1 MTRSTGSGQA
11 AQYHA
16 VVFDMDGV
24 LVDSEPAFFDA
35 ANDVLREEG
44 RSIDWEQYKRLLGTS
59 VQVTWQEIISM
70 LHLRGDLRDYLRRYG
85 DVLLDCLRRPRPP
98 LPGAAELL
106 DELDRKGVPYGLA
119 TSSFGPWK
127 DAVLESAGLDGRF
140 RVVVT
145 ADMIERAKPAPD
157 IYLKAA
163 ELLGVDA
170 ARCVAVEDTV
180 PGIAS
185 AKGAG
190 MYGIQVRAAST
201 APPPIAQAD
210 LVIDTLEYFPVAM
223 VG

>member
-1 MTRSTGSGQA
+1 MSNTYR
-11 AQYHA
+11 A

-145 ADMIERAKPAPD
+145 ADMIQHAKPAPD

-163 ELLGVDA
+163 ELLGIDA
-170 ARCVAVEDTV
+170 PQCVAVEDTV
-180 PGIAS
+180 PGIVS

-201 APPPIAQAD
+201 SPPPIAQAD

>member
-1 MTRSTGSGQA
+1 
-11 AQYHA
+11 
-16 VVFDMDGV
+16 MDGV

-98 LPGAAELL
+98 LPGTAELL
-106 DELDRKGVPYGLA
+106 DELDRKGVSYGLA

-145 ADMIERAKPAPD
+145 ADMIEHAKPAPD

-170 ARCVAVEDTV
+170 AQCVAVEDTV
-180 PGIAS
+180 PGLAS
-185 AKGAG
+185 AKSAG

-201 APPPIAQAD
+201 SPPPIEQAD

-223 VG
+223 VGSTAG

>member
-1 MTRSTGSGQA
+1 VNNTYR
-11 AQYHA
+11 A

-44 RSIDWEQYKRLLGTS
+44 RSIAWEQYSRLLGTS

-70 LHLRGDLRDYLRRYG
+70 LHLRGDLRDYLLRYG

-106 DELDRKGVPYGLA
+106 DELDRRGVPYGLA

-145 ADMIERAKPAPD
+145 ADMIAHQKPAPD
-157 IYLKAA
+157 IYRKAA
-163 ELLGVDA
+163 ELLAVDA
-170 ARCVAVEDTV
+170 TLCVAVEDTV
-180 PGIAS
+180 PGIVS

-201 APPPIAQAD
+201 ALPPIAQAD

-223 VG
+223 VEGTVGS